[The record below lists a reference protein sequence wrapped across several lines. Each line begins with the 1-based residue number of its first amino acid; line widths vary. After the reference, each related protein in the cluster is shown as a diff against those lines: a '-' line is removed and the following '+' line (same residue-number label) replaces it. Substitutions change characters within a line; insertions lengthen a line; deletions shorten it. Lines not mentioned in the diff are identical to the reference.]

1 MERLNSFE
9 NFYQNDELA
18 NTKLDLLGFSKRAI
32 TALSFKKIYTL
43 SDLLSYSKREIINIH
58 GIGEESF
65 KSIEAIVNDLH
76 LFFIEDIPE
85 DIRKSIIIKY
95 KNTEKLNNASLDW
108 IPLNQHIKYY
118 LSNCS
123 IDSLGKIMS
132 FKYYDL
138 KKLLP
143 ENIFNGL
150 VASLH
155 SVGIKLN
162 GDLSKEEIKEFYQ
175 KGSKLEQAVNYPI
188 EILNIQKFLENLLK
202 KSGINTIGDLIGL
215 YTFNIKKL
223 TNIEAYNDLI
233 NKMHILGF
241 EFANERLFREYNEGE
256 ESNLLKEQIEVLNL
270 PISILNPLKRAK
282 IHNVNELLS
291 FTPQELLNQKYLGPN
306 LVKQLIDTVHQKGL
320 KFKYEELPY
329 NEQKVNYL
337 DYGKKITEKRD
348 QINKFSITE
357 ESKHL

>member
-1 MERLNSFE
+1 
-9 NFYQNDELA
+9 
-18 NTKLDLLGFSKRAI
+18 
-32 TALSFKKIYTL
+32 
-43 SDLLSYSKREIINIH
+43 
-58 GIGEESF
+58 
-65 KSIEAIVNDLH
+65 
-76 LFFIEDIPE
+76 
-85 DIRKSIIIKY
+85 
-95 KNTEKLNNASLDW
+95 
-108 IPLNQHIKYY
+108 
-118 LSNCS
+118 
-123 IDSLGKIMS
+123 
-132 FKYYDL
+132 
-138 KKLLP
+138 
-143 ENIFNGL
+143 
-150 VASLH
+150 
-155 SVGIKLN
+155 
-162 GDLSKEEIKEFYQ
+162 
-175 KGSKLEQAVNYPI
+175 
-188 EILNIQKFLENLLK
+188 
-202 KSGINTIGDLIGL
+202 
-215 YTFNIKKL
+215 
-223 TNIEAYNDLI
+223 
-233 NKMHILGF
+233 MHILGF